1 MDLVVQQSFV
11 PQEEFLGHP
20 LKNAH
25 FRVFWKIA
33 PRDLKKREKIKS
45 DGFPGGFEPQ
55 WFTKKISPIFRTR
68 WHIVCTM

>member
-1 MDLVVQQSFV
+1 MLHLLELGVQRSFV

-20 LKNAH
+20 LKNAN

-55 WFTKKISPIFRTR
+55 WFTKKDFVHFRD
-68 WHIVCTM
+68 